1 MRLNLGDFFCCYI
14 KQHMATSLSQNIAN
28 NFYCNFCDYT
38 CSKPSDYNKHI
49 LTRKHKTATIS
60 QQMATPHTQIIAN
73 NFHCNLCDYTCSK
86 SSDYDKHLLTT
97 KHRIA
102 TNSACL
108 VAKNSTYICDCCN
121 KEYVDRTG
129 LWRHKKKCFNVL
141 GEDNDKNNI
150 KLSGCELNTEQLIKL
165 LLKNQDIMENVILK
179 NQHVM
184 EKMIEIMPNIGNNS
198 HNNTITNNTQN
209 FNIQMFLNEH
219 CKNAMNL
226 TDFIDSLPIT
236 ADTYDSTIENGLTK
250 TITNMLVNGLSQL
263 DILDRPIHCT
273 DASRR
278 TLYVKDDNI
287 WEKDNELRHIM
298 KGIKDLSLKQRTMIN
313 KWQDANMGWDTK
325 ENLQSRMTKLIFN
338 SMTSIEND
346 NKETGKIIRAI
357 SKNVYLDNDTRD
369 QYIQL
374 K

>member
-1 MRLNLGDFFCCYI
+1 MEEINFTP
-14 KQHMATSLSQNIAN
+14 KNAQK
-28 NFYCNFCDYT
+28 FYCEKCDFR
-38 CSKPSDYNKHI
+38 CSKQSDWERHN
-49 LTRKHKTATIS
+49 LTRKHKMEINGNEIS
-60 QQMATPHTQIIAN
+60 AVN
-73 NFHCNLCDYTCSK
+73 YECDICSK
-86 SSDYDKHLLTT
+86 KF
-97 KHRIA
+97 K
-102 TNSACL
+102 TNS
-108 VAKNSTYICDCCN
+108 
-121 KEYVDRTG
+121 G
-129 LWRHKKKCFNVL
+129 LWKHQKKCSIELVEN
-141 GEDNDKNNI
+141 NDKNNN
-150 KLSGCELNTEQLIKL
+150 KTSDCEVNTELLIKL

-179 NQHVM
+179 NQDVM
-184 EKMIEIMPNIGNNS
+184 EKMMEMMPALGNNS
-198 HNNTITNNTQN
+198 HNTTIGNNNN

-226 TDFIDSLPIT
+226 TEFIDSLPIT
-236 ADTYDSTIENGLTK
+236 AVTYDSTIENGLTK
-250 TITNMLVNGLSQL
+250 TITNMLVNGLNQL
-263 DILDRPIHCT
+263 DILVRPIHCT
-273 DASRR
+273 DASRQ

-287 WEKDNELRHIM
+287 WEKDTELRHIM